1 MLASAAS
8 FSVSSRRS
16 LAVGFQHVVA
26 VIAKRNAALRLTAAE
41 FTDEL
46 DAELSI
52 TSAAIS
58 RSLNSV
64 FLDSDPYSHDAVM
77 LIDAAPPAPV
87 IDIVP
92 AVCLSAGTAAR
103 RRRRVA
109 CSLAPSS
116 RSIPDGADVCSWQEA
131 LAPMPPVQGR
141 PIDATTSLHRHAH
154 SASTMV
160 SSSSAGSSDSL
171 TLYSTADSITT
182 ADSSTPSLLA
192 HRDFA
197 TTLFSLRSRPKDYPT
212 SRLAVVVDVEVQ
224 TVADFTL
231 QDQTF

>member
-8 FSVSSRRS
+8 FSASSRRS
-16 LAVGFQHVVA
+16 LAVGFQHVLA
-26 VIAKRNAALRLTAAE
+26 VIAQKNAALRLTAAE
-41 FTDEL
+41 LTDEL
-46 DAELSI
+46 DAELAI

-77 LIDAAPPAPV
+77 LIDAAPPTPT
-87 IDIVP
+87 IDTMP

-109 CSLAPSS
+109 YSLAPSP

-131 LAPMPPVQGR
+131 MSPMPPVQGR

-154 SASTMV
+154 SASTTA
-160 SSSSAGSSDSL
+160 SSSSASSSDSS
-171 TLYSTADSITT
+171 TLHSTASSITA
-182 ADSSTPSLLA
+182 ADSSTSSLLA
-192 HRDFA
+192 HRDFS
-197 TTLFSLRSRPKDYPT
+197 TSLFSLRSRPKDYPT
-212 SRLAVVVDVEVQ
+212 ARLAVVVDVEVQ